1 MLWGKKTPY
10 IKFRYRKDHELLP
23 RPMRASKSLPDW
35 FKSLAR
41 RPENFEPHEPQT
53 VKRCVPVLDAASN
66 GYYIPA
72 WCDFAV
78 SVAYMEN
85 EETSK
90 RELALRITPAS
101 HLNMFEDEPIGGHP
115 WEQVGNDC
123 PIQSYDL
130 GKILRKFQSPW
141 VIETSKGWSCLFK
154 SPPHHYSNIRIME
167 GVVDTDTYHRMVN
180 FPFFWDGNKEGE
192 FLIKAGTPLIHVIPF
207 KREAVE
213 LQFDTWDETQ
223 MAKDQ
228 LLHGTMFH
236 DSYRKLWW
244 HKRKTE

>member
-1 MLWGKKTPY
+1 MFRKKEKPY
-10 IKFRYRKDHELLP
+10 IRFRHRKDHELIP

-41 RPENFEPHEPQT
+41 RPEGAEPHEPQT

-78 SVAYMEN
+78 SVRNIES
-85 EETSK
+85 EETK
-90 RELALRITPAS
+90 ETDLAIRINPAS
-101 HLNMFEDEPIGGHP
+101 NLNLFGEETVSGHA
-115 WEQVGNDC
+115 WKQVGNDC
-123 PIQSYDL
+123 PIQNYEL
-130 GKILRKFQSPW
+130 GKVLLKFLNPW
-141 VIETSKGWSCLFK
+141 VIETQQGWSCLFK

-167 GVVDTDTYHRMVN
+167 GVVDTDRYHRQVN

-192 FLIKAGTPLIHVIPF
+192 FLIEAGTPLIHVIPF
-207 KREAVE
+207 KREAVQ
-213 LQFDTWDETQ
+213 LQFDTWDEGR
-223 MAKDQ
+223 MEKIG
-228 LLHGTMFH
+228 LLHSTMFH

-244 HKRKTE
+244 HKRKVK